1 MWGSFVDG
9 FDIGVLKGFWEIFQ
23 FEARCENLGEWF
35 AELRIED
42 FIYNRGIPSRPGAPY
57 EEDCDTAFAYSDG
70 EIGWMW
76 SSWSIIASWTDCLIN
91 R

>member
-1 MWGSFVDG
+1 M
-9 FDIGVLKGFWEIFQ
+9 VLTLECLKDFGKYFS
-23 FEARCENLGEWF
+23 
-35 AELRIED
+35 LRHAVKISESGLRSCASRILYIIE
-42 FIYNRGIPSRPGAPY
+42 GIPSRPGAPY